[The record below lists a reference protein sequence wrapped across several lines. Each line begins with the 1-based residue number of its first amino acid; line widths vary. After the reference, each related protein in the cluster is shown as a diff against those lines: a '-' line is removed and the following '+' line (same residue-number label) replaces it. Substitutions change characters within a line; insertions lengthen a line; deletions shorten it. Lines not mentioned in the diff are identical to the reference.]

1 MTGSLL
7 LRCTAALGLLT
18 LASAA
23 SAAAQCTS
31 ITGGNTI
38 ASAVSDCEACTT
50 LYPNRAIDGDRSSSA
65 QVLVAANVSGRN
77 GVRATAQRGIV
88 YPAGSRPGALI
99 ELTQG
104 ASVSKDTRGIL
115 RTYLNGRLQN
125 QQVFDAGALDVNAV
139 GSLAGLPS
147 LKATKP
153 FNAVEVVFEGAYT
166 GYLIE
171 VFELCSDSRAR

>member
-1 MTGSLL
+1 MLGSLL
-7 LRCTAALGLLT
+7 IRSTAAFGLLS

-31 ITGGNTI
+31 ITGGNTT
-38 ASAVSDCEACTT
+38 ASAISDCEACTT
-50 LYPNRAIDGDRSSSA
+50 LYPTRAIDGDTGSSA

-99 ELTQG
+99 KLTQG
-104 ASVSKDTRGIL
+104 ASVSKDARGIL
-115 RTYLNGRLQN
+115 RTLLNGRVQN

-139 GSLAGLPS
+139 GSLSGLPS

-153 FNAVEVVFEGAYT
+153 FNAVEVVFDGAYT
-166 GYLIE
+166 GYMIE
-171 VFELCSDSRAR
+171 VFELCSDSRVR